1 MNKENFVRD
10 IVQNILDKDQLNT
23 TEITGI
29 TIQDHGNCIHVKFKG
44 GVALSTISAI
54 GLAFGDDNP
63 NIYSAEGENI
73 YIVMSNEKFDELI
86 G

>member
-1 MNKENFVRD
+1 MDKEKFVRD
-10 IVQNILDKDQLNT
+10 IVQGFLDKDDMDE
-23 TEITGI
+23 TEITDI
-29 TIQDHGNCIHVKFKG
+29 ELDDYGNCIHVKFKG
-44 GVALSTISAI
+44 GVYLSTIAAI

-63 NIYSAEGENI
+63 NIYGAKGENI